1 MTTDDN
7 QISPCYTSMARG
19 IHWILITTRETSSP
33 IISNK
38 YHIVHVLLF
47 NFYLNIIYG
56 DMFRRKYQNVKDIEM
71 ECVWNIFDKYDIY
84 RGG

>member
-19 IHWILITTRETSSP
+19 IHWILITTRETSS
-33 IISNK
+33 IINNK
-38 YHIVHVLLF
+38 YHRHVLLL
-47 NFYLNIIYG
+47 NSYLNIIYG
-56 DMFRRKYQNVKDIEM
+56 DMFRRLYQNVKDIEM
-71 ECVWNIFDKYDIY
+71 KCVWNIFDKYDIY